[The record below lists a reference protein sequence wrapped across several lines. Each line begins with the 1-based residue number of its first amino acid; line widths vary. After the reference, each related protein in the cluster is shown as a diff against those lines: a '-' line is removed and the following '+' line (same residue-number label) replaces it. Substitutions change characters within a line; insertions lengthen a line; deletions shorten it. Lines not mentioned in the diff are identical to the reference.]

1 VVQLDV
7 SKFSGRAL
15 VIVAQDAGN
24 FNESDQRKIL
34 LARSIY
40 HKAHIY
46 LFDGVF
52 DGMDASEKKD
62 FFTRICLRELRD
74 QTVIFTNN
82 ERTLARLSDKIMVFT
97 DCVIEEQGNID
108 ELDAID
114 ASLFDSIINADN
126 VMGGTK
132 ASGFAKL
139 LEQAQDQ
146 HDPRGQLS
154 DVSVASTFKSKNIEE
169 LTKIAN
175 DNHKVEEDD
184 IEIVPLGM
192 ILKRY
197 LISNGFNKC
206 SKEFAIIVASVAFA
220 LISDIWL
227 GLWSSNALGYT
238 LATYLVVYT
247 LLSIITSIAII
258 VRNLVVRFG
267 LMENG
272 DKVHFSMVNNILR
285 SKISWF
291 EGNPASRIV
300 YRLTTDQNTVDEG
313 LSGSVINS
321 LELFICLMAG
331 VFIFNFFYY
340 GILMLMTVLIL
351 GYMYHLLKLFL
362 SVTSSFYQISAIN
375 RARLGG
381 VYLRMLRS
389 SV

>member
-1 VVQLDV
+1 
-7 SKFSGRAL
+7 
-15 VIVAQDAGN
+15 
-24 FNESDQRKIL
+24 
-34 LARSIY
+34 
-40 HKAHIY
+40 
-46 LFDGVF
+46 
-52 DGMDASEKKD
+52 MDASEKKD